1 MPSLPLRTLLRF
13 RARVDRYKFADKR
26 HVIAEIL
33 GEAAIADAVR
43 AHAEHTGE
51 SEAES
56 WARVRRYLDEI
67 VPQFNVLMYYR
78 VGYAAANALLRLFWK
93 VSVESASPG
102 AVQRLPKDTIVIYL
116 INHRSNADY
125 VLVAYALAGHVSIS
139 YAVGEWARTFP
150 LELLFKRFG
159 SYFIRRGY
167 RETLYHTVLEQYVRH
182 ITARGVTQGI
192 FPEGGLTRDG
202 ALRPGKIGLLDY
214 MLSAARDPDIR
225 ARLHLVPVALNYDR
239 VLEDRTLL
247 REARMR
253 RELLIGNA
261 RTENPST
268 ENPRAENPGKDNIPL
283 NWDAFDQ
290 PQPQSE
296 RSLIARVAQLAGVTR
311 FLLWNLG
318 RLLTGRFKRYGRA
331 AVVIGDAVPLAPW
344 LDAEDQRASARGTS
358 GFFALAREDRLARV
372 QSLCDNMMAH
382 INAIIPVTPVPLAC
396 AAILHFPEQIIPRD
410 KLLDRMRQLRAQ
422 LDDLNAREIRR
433 DRSIEDTFDVA
444 YRMLR
449 MRRILSRTG
458 DSYLVLD
465 RGRELI
471 RYYARSIE
479 GVVEIDEADA
489 RTGFARDE
497 RGSR

>member
-1 MPSLPLRTLLRF
+1 
-13 RARVDRYKFADKR
+13 VDRYKFADKR
-26 HVIAEIL
+26 RVIEEIL
-33 GEAAIADAVR
+33 GESAIADAVR
-43 AHAEHTGE
+43 AHAQLTGE
-51 SEAES
+51 AEADS

-78 VGYAAANALLRLFWK
+78 VGYAAANALLRLFWN

-182 ITARGVTQGI
+182 ITERGVTQGI

-214 MLSAARDPDIR
+214 MLSAARDPAIR

-247 REARMR
+247 RELHLRDQR
-253 RELLIGNA
+253 KRESATHASDIDASGIHEA
-261 RTENPST
+261 GTHSPQPEASS
-268 ENPRAENPGKDNIPL
+268 AG
-283 NWDAFDQ
+283 NWDSFGM
-290 PQPQSE
+290 PQPPSE
-296 RSLIARVAQLAGVTR
+296 RSPAARLAQLLGVAR
-311 FLLWNLG
+311 FLAWNFG

-331 AVVIGDAVPLAPW
+331 ALVIGDAVPLALW
-344 LDAEDQRASARGTS
+344 FDAEDARAQSAGEDR
-358 GFFALAREDRLARV
+358 FFSLPREQRLARV
-372 QSLCDNMMAH
+372 QSLCDDMMAR

-396 AAILHFPEQIIPRD
+396 AAILHFPEHIIPRD
-410 KLLDRMRQLRAQ
+410 KLLDRMQQLRAQ
-422 LDDLNAREIRR
+422 LDELNAREIRR

-458 DSYLVLD
+458 DSYMVLD

-479 GVVEIDEADA
+479 GVVDIGEASA
-489 RTGFARDE
+489 KTGFARDE
-497 RGSR
+497 RLRG